1 MLNPSPHSVAALC
14 FSPFGPLSVLVLLS
28 EAPSSFYERLCAWL
42 SEWGELGGG
51 CRPGWLEG
59 ESLRDI

>member
-51 CRPGWLEG
+51 LQAGLAG
-59 ESLRDI
+59 GGKLA